1 MSVEGQASTLE
12 LRQQRGRE
20 RTTRI
25 WLACASWSLGCLAG
39 GVVVQRHLDVWI
51 VLLGPPALLVMALAT
66 PVGVVR
72 ALGLGSVGC
81 GIAYVWWVR
90 LPRWSAAVL
99 AGLGAAVAITVIL
112 AWRTG

>member
-1 MSVEGQASTLE
+1 MKLE
-12 LRQQRGRE
+12 TFREVLEVLEEVLRPARV
-20 RTTRI
+20 
-25 WLACASWSLGCLAG
+25 WLACASWYLGCLAG
-39 GVVVQRHLDVWI
+39 SVVVQHHLEVGM

-72 ALGLGSVGC
+72 ALGLGSIVC

>member
-1 MSVEGQASTLE
+1 MSAGGQTSTHE
-12 LRQQRGRE
+12 LRQQHGRE

-25 WLACASWSLGCLAG
+25 WLACASWYLGCLAG
-39 GVVVQRHLDVWI
+39 SVVLQRHLDVWM
-51 VLLGPPALLVMALAT
+51 VFLGPPALLVMALAT

-72 ALGLGSVGC
+72 ALGLGSIVC